1 MRFAIDLDGTA
12 WKYRQLF
19 AALMR
24 ALQQGGHLV
33 GILTAHDPELEKE
46 DRRLLLARGFPV
58 PDFFINKLEPAEPCK
73 PWKERMVEEHGI
85 DCLFDDF
92 DSPTIVLY
100 CPHPDQSK
108 E

>member
-1 MRFAIDLDGTA
+1 MKFAIDLDGTA

-24 ALQQGGHLV
+24 SLQREGHQV
-33 GILTAHDPELEKE
+33 GILTAHGPVLERE
-46 DRRLLLARGFPV
+46 DRRLLLARGFPE
-58 PDFFINKLEPAEPCK
+58 PHFFINKQEPAEPCK
-73 PWKERMVEEHGI
+73 PWKERMVQEHSI

-92 DSPTIVLY
+92 DSPTIVLH
-100 CPHPDQSK
+100 CPHTDQSR